1 MEDLHQHGT
10 VLSARPP
17 QAHGA
22 VILTD
27 LRGQGVCNTGMF
39 WLGNFSQPGCGP
51 RLQVGPLRQKAGF
64 WALESSLWESFLIK
78 SLSLQ
83 ASFLLC
89 DERKGGR
96 VHL

>member
-1 MEDLHQHGT
+1 MGLFSLNQQVHRRHTEQLF
-10 VLSARPP
+10 S
-17 QAHGA
+17 
-22 VILTD
+22 D
-27 LRGQGVCNTGMF
+27 LRGQGVCNSGMF
-39 WLGNFSQPGCGP
+39 RLGNFSQPGYGP
-51 RLQVGPLRQKAGF
+51 HLQVEPVRQKAGF